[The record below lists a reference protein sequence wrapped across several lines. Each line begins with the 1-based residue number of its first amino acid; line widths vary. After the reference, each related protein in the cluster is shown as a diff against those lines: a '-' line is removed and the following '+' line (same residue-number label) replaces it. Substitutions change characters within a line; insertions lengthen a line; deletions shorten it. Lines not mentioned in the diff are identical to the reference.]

1 LKKNKNLNLIVQ
13 SIEEKKGKN
22 INTINLIKI
31 LNSPADFFV
40 ICNAQSR
47 PQINA
52 IANNIK
58 LKLDEELKK
67 KPWKEEGRDTD
78 WRLLDY
84 GDIVVHVFKD
94 EARKHYNLDELWSE
108 I

>member
-1 LKKNKNLNLIVQ
+1 MIIQ
-13 SIEEKKGKN
+13 AIEEKKGKN

-31 LNSPADFFV
+31 LNSPADFFI

-47 PQINA
+47 TQVNA

-58 LKLDEELKK
+58 LRVDEKK
-67 KPWKEEGRDTD
+67 IWKEEGRDTD

-94 EARKHYNLDELWSE
+94 EVRKHYNLDELWSE

>member
-13 SIEEKKGKN
+13 AIEEKKGKN

-58 LKLDEELKK
+58 LKIDEEFKK
-67 KPWKEEGRDTD
+67 KILKEEGRDTD

-84 GDIVVHVFKD
+84 GDIVVHIFKD